1 MMDMREKVKKLTE
14 ENMPEVVQW
23 RRHLHRCPELS
34 FEEFDTADFIAES

>member
-1 MMDMREKVKKLTE
+1 MDMREKVKKLTE

-34 FEEFDTADFIAES
+34 F